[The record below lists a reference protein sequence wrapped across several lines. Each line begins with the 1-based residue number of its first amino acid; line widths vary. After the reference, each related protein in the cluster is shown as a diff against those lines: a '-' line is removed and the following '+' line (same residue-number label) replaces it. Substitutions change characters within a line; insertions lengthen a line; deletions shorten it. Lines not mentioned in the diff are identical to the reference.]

1 MKIRKELEKV
11 MVVVVVGV
19 VMMIVGLMIG
29 AKSNEVEKIIEV
41 PVEKMVEKIIEVPV
55 EKIVEKI
62 VEVPVEVEVEKV
74 VEVEKI
80 VEVPVEKIVKEVVK
94 APIENVGV
102 EYMWYQEGDTQ
113 EIDGFYLDDSD
124 MLVMLT
130 DGSYAICNG
139 QKNTY
144 MFQPVNLGDWDY
156 TVENEQQLENIIKTY
171 LSMKNTG
178 LY

>member
-11 MVVVVVGV
+11 MLVVVVGV

-29 AKSNEVEKIIEV
+29 AKNN
-41 PVEKMVEKIIEVPV
+41 
-55 EKIVEKI
+55 
-62 VEVPVEVEVEKV
+62 
-74 VEVEKI
+74 EVEKI
-80 VEVPVEKIVKEVVK
+80 VEVPVEKIVKEVVET
-94 APIENVGV
+94 PIENVEI
-102 EYMWYQEGDTQ
+102 EYMWYQEGGVQ
-113 EIDGFYLDDSD
+113 EIDGFHLDDSD

>member
-11 MVVVVVGV
+11 MLVVVVGV

-29 AKSNEVEKIIEV
+29 AKNN
-41 PVEKMVEKIIEVPV
+41 
-55 EKIVEKI
+55 
-62 VEVPVEVEVEKV
+62 
-74 VEVEKI
+74 EVEKI
-80 VEVPVEKIVKEVVK
+80 VEVPFEKIVKEVVET
-94 APIENVGV
+94 PIENVEI
-102 EYMWYQEGDTQ
+102 EYMWYQEGGVQ
-113 EIDGFYLDDSD
+113 EIDGFHLDDSD

>member
-11 MVVVVVGV
+11 MLVVVVGV

-29 AKSNEVEKIIEV
+29 AKNNEVK
-41 PVEKMVEKIIEVPV
+41 
-55 EKIVEKI
+55 
-62 VEVPVEVEVEKV
+62 
-74 VEVEKI
+74 KI
-80 VEVPVEKIVKEVVK
+80 VEVPVEKIVKEVVET
-94 APIENVGV
+94 PIENVEI
-102 EYMWYQEGDTQ
+102 EYMWYQEGGVQ
-113 EIDGFYLDDSD
+113 EIDGFHLDDSD

>member
-11 MVVVVVGV
+11 MLVVVVGV

-29 AKSNEVEKIIEV
+29 AKNN
-41 PVEKMVEKIIEVPV
+41 
-55 EKIVEKI
+55 
-62 VEVPVEVEVEKV
+62 
-74 VEVEKI
+74 EVEKI
-80 VEVPVEKIVKEVVK
+80 VEVPVEKIVKEVVET
-94 APIENVGV
+94 PIENVEI
-102 EYMWYQEGDTQ
+102 EYMWYQEGDVQ
-113 EIDGFYLDDSD
+113 EIDGFHLDDSD